1 MEKIK
6 NLCEVDPLDLAVVE
20 RVFGQRIE
28 TTTGAVLIL
37 KSADVPPND
46 SGIEPSGELPRWC
59 NVLEGMS
66 DDDLAEFNST
76 LEQPVHLARSI
87 ATDGS

>member
-6 NLCEVDPLDLAVVE
+6 KLCDVDPRDLAVVE

-28 TTTGAVLIL
+28 TTDAVLIL
-37 KSADVPPND
+37 KSADKAPNV
-46 SGIEPSGELPRWC
+46 SGTQPSGELPDWC
-59 NVLEGMS
+59 SVLEGMS
-66 DDDLAEFNST
+66 DEDLAEFTAT
-76 LEQPVHLARSI
+76 LEQPLHLARSI